1 MKEKKDSLRSP
12 KEDKPSLKSRFLNA
26 LIFTLVFCVLVVGVA
41 LLLYYFGPKG

>member
-12 KEDKPSLKSRFLNA
+12 KEEKASMKWRILNA